1 MTKKCTCHSGH
12 TYPECCMPYHEGTF
26 PQSPLLLMRSRY
38 AAYALNLPE
47 YIIDTTHRDN
57 PQYLSD
63 TKQWKR
69 EIAQFSQV
77 TNFAGLTILDSGE
90 AGETGSVTFRATLLQ
105 SGQDISFTERSLFKK
120 EQGKWMYLSGEI
132 FT

>member
-1 MTKKCTCHSGH
+1 
-12 TYPECCMPYHEGTF
+12 
-26 PQSPLLLMRSRY
+26 MRSRY